1 MFGPGQALSN
11 PYTGVLA
18 IFASRL
24 INGQPPLV
32 FEDGQ
37 QQRDFVHVEDV
48 AEAFV
53 LALERP
59 EAVGQVF
66 NIGSGR
72 QYTVL
77 EVARR
82 LAAEMGRA
90 EIEPKVLQQAR
101 VGDIRHCV
109 ADILAPTPSGV
120 QPRRWLEDSLGELTE
135 WVKSQRAVDRV
146 EEARRELEQRG
157 LVA

>member
-1 MFGPGQALSN
+1 
-11 PYTGVLA
+11 
-18 IFASRL
+18 
-24 INGQPPLV
+24 V
-32 FEDGQ
+32 FEDGHQ
-37 QQRDFVHVEDV
+37 RRDFVHVEDV

-59 EAVGQVF
+59 EAVGRVF
-66 NIGSGR
+66 NVGSGR
-72 QYTVL
+72 QYTIL

-82 LAAEMGRA
+82 LAAEMGRS

-109 ADILAPTPSGV
+109 ADISLARAELGFE
-120 QPRRWLEDSLGELTE
+120 PRRWLEDSLGELTE